1 MDDTLCNFSFIPIF
15 QNSLRIVCKLKFSK
29 KEEYLRQKDKKLRKV
44 IDANG
49 HIAFKPNKKNQFDTL
64 VWIVTS
70 QFISTKAADS
80 IFKNIRQ
87 HFNSDFLNEKYFKNL
102 DIYEIKKLGL
112 NTNKARTI
120 KEISELF
127 INENFVDLTILN
139 NDDLRSTLLKVFGIG
154 PWSINMFEIFCLG
167 KLDIFTS
174 KDAGLRLAM
183 NKAGII
189 NLESNWDLYDE
200 YANKWTPFKT
210 IASLHL
216 WKTVD

>member
-44 IDANG
+44 IDTNG

-189 NLESNWDLYDE
+189 NLESNWDTYDN
-200 YANKWTPFKT
+200 YAAKWSPFRT

-216 WKTVD
+216 WKFVD

>member
-1 MDDTLCNFSFIPIF
+1 M
-15 QNSLRIVCKLKFSK
+15 KFSK
-29 KEEYLRQKDKKLRKV
+29 KEEYLRQKDRKLKKI

-49 HIAFKPNKKNQFDTL
+49 HIPFKPEKKNQFDSL

-87 HFNSDFLNEKYFKNL
+87 HFNLDYLDEKYFSNL
-102 DIYEIKKLGL
+102 NIDEIKKLGL
-112 NTNKARTI
+112 STNKAKTI
-120 KEISELF
+120 KELSDFFLSKSF
-127 INENFVDLTILN
+127 KDLTILN
-139 NDDLRSTLLKVFGIG
+139 DDDLRGTLLNIFGIG

-183 NKAGII
+183 NRTGII
-189 NLESNWDLYDE
+189 DLESNWEVYDD
-200 YANKWTPFKT
+200 YAEKWSPFRT
-210 IASLHL
+210 IASIHL
-216 WKTVD
+216 WKFVDG